1 MSKFIYNFTQHQA
14 TPEQVAQGVKDLEP
28 ETAAAVRK
36 LLTFEERPSKEERKY
51 RAKQLA
57 HIAKDM
63 GAETVMIGGA
73 LYLMSA
79 LEDALEDANI
89 KAVYAWAPRI
99 SVDQPQPD
107 GTVKK
112 MIVFRHMGFIEA

>member
-1 MSKFIYNFTQHQA
+1 MERVIYNLTQHKS

-28 ETAAAVRK
+28 ETAAAVRA
-36 LLTFEERPSKEERKY
+36 LLTFEERPSKEERVY

-57 HIAKDM
+57 HLAKDL

-79 LEDALEDANI
+79 LEDALETAGI
-89 KAVYAWAPRI
+89 KAVYAWAPR
-99 SVDQPQPD
+99 VCVEQHMPD
-107 GTVKK
+107 GSVEKR
-112 MIVFRHMGFIEA
+112 MIFRHEGFIEA